1 MDRGRW
7 TCVIERWLTEMRNY
21 DYFGRRL
28 DVRENV
34 RFFGGQVP
42 TWIHQQFPGT
52 VCALAIEV
60 KKFFMNEWTGELDAS
75 QHRAIGEALAR
86 AAAGVADELKRPRT

>member
-1 MDRGRW
+1 
-7 TCVIERWLTEMRNY
+7 MRDY

-34 RFFGGQVP
+34 RFFGGNLP
-42 TWIHQQFPGT
+42 TWIHQQFPDK

-60 KKFFMNEWTGELDAS
+60 KKFFMNEWTGQLDTS

-86 AAAGVADELKRPRT
+86 AAVAVGDELKGPRA

>member
-1 MDRGRW
+1 
-7 TCVIERWLTEMRNY
+7 MRDY

-34 RFFGGQVP
+34 RFFGGNLP
-42 TWIHQQFPGT
+42 TWIHQQFQNT

-60 KKFFMNEWTGELDAS
+60 KKFFMNEWTGELDTG
-75 QHRAIGEALAR
+75 QLRAIGEALAR
-86 AAAGVADELKRPRT
+86 AAAGVADELKGPPRGYPA